1 MPPKHQ
7 KRVLLFLPS
16 LVHGGVPVAMTGLAN
31 ELSRRGHQ
39 VEVAVLARG
48 ALEHRLSPKV
58 SLVNLG
64 CARALMALLPLW
76 RHLRKSKPDVLISA
90 LFQINTVAIAATL
103 LLPGSSTRVIAS
115 QRSAMLSSARVSHR
129 WIDRAT
135 PWLAKVVY
143 RLPRYL
149 VCVSDGVRSEMVQS
163 VGVCPRRAVT
173 IYNPIITPAAIA
185 QSGETPSLPAFG
197 QPGEPIIA
205 SLGRLTMQ
213 KDVSTLLRAFELLRR
228 ARPGRLLILGDGPER
243 GHLEQL
249 ARDLNLEQSVHF
261 AGFVDRPLGYL
272 RQAQLFVLSSIYE
285 GFGNVLPEAL
295 LCGLPI
301 VSTDCDFGPKEILGD
316 GKWGTLVPIRDPAA
330 LAEAMGA
337 SLDNPPSTEKQRKRA
352 LDFTDQKSADR
363 YEALFSDLALA

>member
-1 MPPKHQ
+1 MASKYH
-7 KRVLLFLPS
+7 KRVLLFLPR
-16 LVHGGVPVAMTGLAN
+16 LGHGGVPVAMTGLAN
-31 ELSRRGHQ
+31 ELARRGHQ
-39 VEVAVLARG
+39 VEVVVLARG

-58 SLVNLG
+58 GLVNLA
-64 CARALMALLPLW
+64 CSRALMALLPLW

-90 LFQINTVAIAATL
+90 LFQINTVAITATL
-103 LLPGSSTRVIAS
+103 LLPGSNTRIIAS
-115 QRSAMLSSARVSHR
+115 QRSAMRSSARESDR

-143 RLPRYL
+143 RFPRYL
-149 VCVSDGVRSEMVQS
+149 VCVSEGVRSEMIQS

-173 IYNPIITPAAIA
+173 IYNPIITPATIA
-185 QSGETPSLPAFG
+185 QSEETQPLPAFG
-197 QPGEPIIA
+197 QIGDPIIA

-213 KDVSTLLRAFELLRR
+213 KDVPTLLHAFKILRQ

-243 GHLEQL
+243 GRLERL
-249 ARDLNLEQSVHF
+249 ARDLNLEQSVYF
-261 AGFVDRPLGYL
+261 AGFVDKPLGYL

-330 LAEAMGA
+330 LAEAMGN
-337 SLDNPPSTEKQRKRA
+337 SLDNPPSAQKQRQRA
-352 LDFTDQKSADR
+352 LHFTDQKSADR
-363 YEALFSDLALA
+363 YEALLSE